1 MTIIKISQ
9 GALRLSGA
17 GPLAVRPR
25 DYPPSITGSVV
36 FDEPTTVAQIDSLTE
51 ASISCTD
58 SRGKVTSF
66 AGAFCMGGTTPGRNR
81 NEYQVAFQAM
91 SATG

>member
-1 MTIIKISQ
+1 
-9 GALRLSGA
+9 
-17 GPLAVRPR
+17 
-25 DYPPSITGSVV
+25 
-36 FDEPTTVAQIDSLTE
+36 
-51 ASISCTD
+51 
-58 SRGKVTSF
+58 VTSF